1 MLQDLF
7 LALLLPLPPWLGFWI
22 FRRKGRVG
30 LSYGYFLGGI
40 LAVLSLPWL
49 TVSRIAGIEPLP
61 SAFLGGT
68 LFGFSLFVQLNREGA
83 QGIRRLGFGVGGA
96 TIFAWL
102 LSLQVGLDAME
113 SFLLFWGTTIAQT
126 ALWML
131 LSDLGYRL
139 SRGRWLSAR
148 VPVVGG
154 ITVLICKALYHFIP
168 GNITTLSFPASLLV
182 GMLLGLVALQQL
194 TWLRAQG
201 IWVEGRGDAVRTA
214 LTALDVGEK
223 PEGPSL
229 LYGIES
235 EQPMLL
241 VNDSGAIA
249 ESNGAFSHLVGLP
262 RHEVRGLPLSAM
274 LQGQDASTWD
284 DLRQQL
290 IQRGRGRTASAL
302 VHKDGAFQDV
312 QLEAVPFDRNMALMW
327 ISDQRGGTL
336 ALRGESAGPALMG
349 GEVAGATQRSLAN
362 ALGTIVPAAEQILG
376 ETLEHGTR
384 EAAEL
389 ILLAAQ
395 RISPGGQGNA
405 PGASL
410 AAALDAAKALDGLI
424 PKLQRML
431 PPLIQIQIRAE
442 ALPLGVSED
451 ALQRVATHLVLH
463 GRKAMGA
470 GTMTLVV
477 ELQELGGR
485 RWALLTM
492 DLAGSHLKHPQAM
505 LGLPWLQ
512 QVVGEFRGMLELT
525 QDDHGGIW
533 PQIYLPLAEP
543 EAAAT
548 PSPLLS
554 RYIWIVDQDPLVRE
568 ALENLVI
575 RKGGQ
580 AMAFPGLGDLLR
592 ASKNQDPPDAL
603 VLERSPTLER
613 FAKAMSGFQREPIPT
628 LVMGNGQAQPVS
640 PLRLG
645 LIKLG
650 FIEKPFPSQEFVQ
663 SLLALLRK
671 TNGQERA

>member
-49 TVSRIAGIEPLP
+49 LVGNTKGIEALP

-102 LSLQVGLDAME
+102 LCLQVGLAASE

-139 SRGRWLSAR
+139 SKGRWLSAR
-148 VPVVGG
+148 VPIVGG
-154 ITVLICKALYHFIP
+154 VTVLSCKAIYHFLP
-168 GNITTLSFPASLLV
+168 ANITTLSFPASLLV
-182 GMLLGLVALQQL
+182 GLLLGLVALQQL
-194 TWLRAQG
+194 TWLRSQG

-249 ESNGAFSHLVGLP
+249 ESNGAFSHMVGLP

-284 DLRQQL
+284 DLRYQLVQQ
-290 IQRGRGRTASAL
+290 GRGRTTSAL
-302 VHKDGAFQDV
+302 VNKDGAFQDV
-312 QLEAVPFDRNMALMW
+312 QLEAVAFDRNMALLW

-336 ALRGESAGPALMG
+336 ALRGEATGPVLMNG
-349 GEVAGATQRSLAN
+349 DGTGASQRLLAN

-395 RISPGGQGNA
+395 RLTSNGSGNLTQ
-405 PGASL
+405 PSV
-410 AAALDAAKALDGLI
+410 AAALDAAKALDRLI

-431 PPLIQIQIRAE
+431 PPLIQVQIRAE
-442 ALPLGVSED
+442 PLPLGVSED

-463 GRKAMGA
+463 ARQALGA

-485 RWALLTM
+485 RWALLTL
-492 DLAGSHLKHPQAM
+492 DLDGSHLKHPRTM

-543 EAAAT
+543 ETAAT

-580 AMAFPGLGDLLR
+580 ARAFPHLGELLR
-592 ASKNQDPPDAL
+592 ASREQDPPDAL
-603 VLERSPTLER
+603 VLERSPKLER
-613 FAKAMSGFQREPIPT
+613 FAKSLSGFQREPIPT

-645 LIKLG
+645 LSKLG

-663 SLLALLRK
+663 SVLALLSK
-671 TNGQERA
+671 TNGKELA

>member
-49 TVSRIAGIEPLP
+49 MVSHLAGIEPLP

-102 LSLQVGLDAME
+102 LSLQVGLDATE
-113 SFLLFWGTTIAQT
+113 SFLLFWGTTVAQT

-139 SRGRWLSAR
+139 SKGRWLSAR
-148 VPVVGG
+148 VPIVGG
-154 ITVLICKALYHFIP
+154 VTVLICKAIYHFLP

-194 TWLRAQG
+194 TWLRSQG
-201 IWVEGRGDAVRTA
+201 VWVEGRGDAVRTA
-214 LTALDVGEK
+214 LPALDVSEK

-249 ESNGAFSHLVGLP
+249 ESNGAFSHMVGLP

-290 IQRGRGRTASAL
+290 VQQGRGRTTSAL

-312 QLEAVPFDRNMALMW
+312 QLEAVAFDRNMALVW
-327 ISDQRGGTL
+327 ISDHRGGTL
-336 ALRGESAGPALMG
+336 ALRGESLGPALLDG
-349 GEVAGATQRSLAN
+349 VGSGTSQRLLVN
-362 ALGTIVPAAEQILG
+362 ALGIIVPAAEQILG

-384 EAAEL
+384 EAAEM

-395 RISPGGQGNA
+395 RLTPSGRADSAEPSA
-405 PGASL
+405 AS
-410 AAALDAAKALDGLI
+410 ALDAAKALDALI
-424 PKLQRML
+424 SRLQRML

-442 ALPLGVSED
+442 GLPLRISED
-451 ALQRVATHLVLH
+451 ALQRVATHLILH
-463 GRKAMGA
+463 GRQALGA
-470 GTMTLVV
+470 GTMTLAV
-477 ELQELGGR
+477 ERQELGGR
-485 RWALLTM
+485 QWALLTL
-492 DLAGSHLKHPQAM
+492 DLNGSYLKHPHAM

-543 EAAAT
+543 ETSAT

-554 RYIWIVDQDPLVRE
+554 RYIWIVDQDSLVRE

-580 AMAFPGLGDLLR
+580 ARTFPDLVDLLK
-592 ASKNQDPPDAL
+592 ASKEQDPPDAL
-603 VLERSPTLER
+603 VLERSPKLER

-645 LIKLG
+645 LLKLG

-663 SLLALLRK
+663 SLLALLSK
-671 TNGQERA
+671 TNGLERA

>member
-7 LALLLPLPPWLGFWI
+7 LALLLPLPPWLGFLI

-49 TVSRIAGIEPLP
+49 TVSRLAGLEPLP

-102 LSLQVGLDAME
+102 LSLQVGLDAMN

-139 SRGRWLSAR
+139 SKGRWLSAR
-148 VPVVGG
+148 VPMVGG
-154 ITVLICKALYHFIP
+154 ATVLLCKAAYHFLP
-168 GNITTLSFPASLLV
+168 GNFTALSFPASLLV
-182 GMLLGLVALQQL
+182 GLLLGLVALQQL
-194 TWLRAQG
+194 TWLRSQG

-214 LTALDVGEK
+214 LTALDVSEK

-229 LYGIES
+229 LYGIDA
-235 EQPMLL
+235 EQPMIL

-249 ESNGAFSHLVGLP
+249 ESNGAFSHMVGLP

-274 LQGQDASTWD
+274 LQGQDSSTWD
-284 DLRQQL
+284 DLRYQLVQQ
-290 IQRGRGRTASAL
+290 GRGRTTSAL
-302 VHKDGAFQDV
+302 VNKDGAFQDV
-312 QLEAVPFDRNMALMW
+312 QLEAVAFDRNMALLW

-336 ALRGESAGPALMG
+336 ALRGESSSPALMSAG
-349 GEVAGATQRSLAN
+349 VAGTSHHALAN

-395 RISPGGQGNA
+395 RLAISSSGNSA
-405 PGASL
+405 EPSMAT
-410 AAALDAAKALDGLI
+410 ALDAAKTLDNLT

-431 PPLIQIQIRAE
+431 PPLIRVCIRAE
-442 ALPLGVSED
+442 SLPLRVSED

-463 GRKAMGA
+463 GRQALGA
-470 GTMTLVV
+470 GTLTLVL

-485 RWALLTM
+485 RWALLTL
-492 DLAGSHLKHPQAM
+492 DLNGPHLKHPHAM

-525 QDDHGGIW
+525 QDDHAGIW

-543 EAAAT
+543 EAPAT
-548 PSPLLS
+548 SSPLLS

-580 AMAFPGLGDLLR
+580 AMAFPNLGKLLR
-592 ASKNQDPPDAL
+592 ASKELDPPDAM
-603 VLERSPTLER
+603 VLERSQKLER
-613 FAKAMSGFQREPIPT
+613 FAKALSGFQREPIPT
-628 LVMGNGQAQPVS
+628 LVMGNGQAQPIS

-645 LIKLG
+645 LLKLG

-671 TNGQERA
+671 TNGQEQA

>member
-1 MLQDLF
+1 MFQDLL
-7 LALLLPLPPWLGFWI
+7 LALLLPLPPWLGFLI

-30 LSYGYFLGGI
+30 ISYGYFLGGI

-49 TVSRIAGIEPLP
+49 MFSHLAGMESLP

-102 LSLQVGLDAME
+102 LSLQVGLDANE
-113 SFLLFWGTTIAQT
+113 SLLLFWGTTIAQT

-139 SRGRWLSAR
+139 SKGRWLSAR
-148 VPVVGG
+148 VPLVGG
-154 ITVLICKALYHFIP
+154 VTVLICKAIYHFIP

-182 GMLLGLVALQQL
+182 GLLLGLVALQQL
-194 TWLRAQG
+194 TWLRSQG
-201 IWVEGRGDAVRTA
+201 VWVEGRGDAVRTA

-235 EQPMLL
+235 EQAMLL

-249 ESNGAFSHLVGLP
+249 ESNGAFSHMVGLP

-290 IQRGRGRTASAL
+290 VQQGRGRTASAL

-312 QLEAVPFDRNMALMW
+312 QLEAVAFDRNMALVW

-336 ALRGESAGPALMG
+336 ALRGEATGPALLNG
-349 GEVAGATQRSLAN
+349 SVSGIPQRSLVN
-362 ALGTIVPAAEQILG
+362 ALGIIVPAAEQILG

-384 EAAEL
+384 EAAEM

-395 RISPGGQGNA
+395 RLTPSGQGN
-405 PGASL
+405 SL
-410 AAALDAAKALDGLI
+410 EPTSSNALDAAKALDALI
-424 PKLQRML
+424 PNLQRMM
-431 PPLIQIQIRAE
+431 PPLIRVQIRAE
-442 ALPLGVSED
+442 QLPLGISEE

-463 GRKAMGA
+463 GRQALSA
-470 GTMTLVV
+470 GTLTLAV
-477 ELQELGGR
+477 ERQELGGR
-485 RWALLTM
+485 RWALLTL
-492 DLAGSHLKHPQAM
+492 DLNGTQLKHPHAM

-512 QVVGEFRGMLELT
+512 QAVSEFRGMLELT

-533 PQIYLPLAEP
+533 PQIYLPLTEP
-543 EAAAT
+543 ETAAT

-568 ALENLVI
+568 ALEALVI

-580 AMAFPGLGDLLR
+580 AMSFPNLGDLLR
-592 ASKNQDPPDAL
+592 ASKAQDPPDAL
-603 VLERSPTLER
+603 VLERSPKLER

-645 LIKLG
+645 LLKLG

-663 SLLALLRK
+663 SILALLNK
-671 TNGQERA
+671 SNGQERA

>member
-1 MLQDLF
+1 MLQDLL

-30 LSYGYFLGGI
+30 ISYGYFLGGI

-49 TVSRIAGIEPLP
+49 MVCHLTGMEPLP

-83 QGIRRLGFGVGGA
+83 QGIRRLGLGVGGA

-102 LSLQVGLDAME
+102 LSLQVGLNATE
-113 SFLLFWGTTIAQT
+113 SFLVFWGTTIAQT

-139 SRGRWLSAR
+139 SKGRWLSVR
-148 VPVVGG
+148 VPMVGG
-154 ITVLICKALYHFIP
+154 VTVIICKAIYHFLP
-168 GNITTLSFPASLLV
+168 GNFTTLSFPASLLA
-182 GMLLGLVALQQL
+182 GLLLGLVALQQL
-194 TWLRAQG
+194 TWLRSQG

-214 LTALDVGEK
+214 LTALDVSEK

-241 VNDSGAIA
+241 VNASGAIA
-249 ESNGAFSHLVGLP
+249 ESNGTFSHMVGLP

-284 DLRQQL
+284 DLRNQL
-290 IQRGRGRTASAL
+290 IQQGRGRTTSAL
-302 VHKDGAFQDV
+302 VNKDGAFQDV
-312 QLEAVPFDRNMALMW
+312 QLEAVPFDRNMALIW

-336 ALRGESAGPALMG
+336 ALRGESSGPVLMNG
-349 GEVAGATQRSLAN
+349 DGSGATQRLLVN

-395 RISPGGQGNA
+395 RLTVSGRWN
-405 PGASL
+405 L
-410 AAALDAAKALDGLI
+410 TEVTKAAALDAAIALDALI

-431 PPLIQIQIRAE
+431 PPLVQVQIRAE
-442 ALPLGVSED
+442 ALPLRVSEE

-463 GRKAMGA
+463 GRQALGA
-470 GTMTLVV
+470 GTVTLVV

-485 RWALLTM
+485 RWALLTL
-492 DLAGSHLKHPQAM
+492 DLNGSHLKHPHTM

-525 QDDHGGIW
+525 QDDHGGMW
-533 PQIYLPLAEP
+533 PQIYMPLAEP
-543 EAAAT
+543 ETADT

-554 RYIWIVDQDPLVRE
+554 CYIWIVDQDPLVRE

-580 AMAFPGLGDLLR
+580 AMAFPNLGALLR
-592 ASKNQDPPDAL
+592 ASKEHDPPDAL
-603 VLERSPTLER
+603 VLERSPKLER

-645 LIKLG
+645 LLKLG

-663 SLLALLRK
+663 SLLALLK
-671 TNGQERA
+671 KKNGQERA

>member
-1 MLQDLF
+1 MLKDLL

-30 LSYGYFLGGI
+30 ISYGYFLGGI

-49 TVSRIAGIEPLP
+49 VVSHQMGIDPLP

-102 LSLQVGLDAME
+102 LCLQVGLDATH
-113 SFLLFWGTTIAQT
+113 SFILFWGTTIAQT

-139 SRGRWLSAR
+139 SKGRWLVAR
-148 VPVVGG
+148 VPIIGG
-154 ITVLICKALYHFIP
+154 ATVLICKAIYHFLP
-168 GNITTLSFPASLLV
+168 GQITTLSFPASLLA
-182 GMLLGLVALQQL
+182 GLLLGLLALQQL
-194 TWLRAQG
+194 TWLRSQG

-214 LTALDVGEK
+214 LTALDMSEK
-223 PEGPSL
+223 PEDPSL

-235 EQPMLL
+235 NQPMLL

-249 ESNGAFSHLVGLP
+249 ESNGAFSHRVGLP

-290 IQRGRGRTASAL
+290 VQQGRGRTTSAL
-302 VHKDGAFQDV
+302 VHKDGAYQDV
-312 QLEAVPFDRNMALMW
+312 QLEAVAFDRNMALVW

-336 ALRGESAGPALMG
+336 ALRGDATGPVLLNG
-349 GEVAGATQRSLAN
+349 DGSGASQRSLVN
-362 ALGTIVPAAEQILG
+362 ALGIIVPAAEQILG

-384 EAAEL
+384 EAAEM

-395 RISPGGQGNA
+395 RLTLRGPNSDEPSPPDPLDA
-405 PGASL
+405 VK
-410 AAALDAAKALDGLI
+410 ALDALI

-431 PPLIQIQIRAE
+431 PPLIQVKIRAV
-442 ALPLGVSED
+442 ALPLRITED

-463 GRKAMGA
+463 GRQALGG
-470 GTMTLVV
+470 GTLTLVI

-485 RWALLTM
+485 RWALLTL
-492 DLAGSHLKHPQAM
+492 DLNGSHLKHPRAM

-525 QDDHGGIW
+525 QDDHGGVW

-543 EAAAT
+543 DTAAS

-580 AMAFPGLGDLLR
+580 AMAFPSLGDLLR
-592 ASKNQDPPDAL
+592 ASKQQDPPDAL
-603 VLERSPTLER
+603 VLERSPKLER

-645 LIKLG
+645 LLKLG

-663 SLLALLRK
+663 SILALLSK
-671 TNGQERA
+671 SNGQERA